1 MDRMPTDTLPAVD
14 ELEPEDLDELV
25 GAWLDAQRMPSTR
38 ELYRSAITLFRQWCH
53 GRGINVLAA
62 SQRDINRYRQHLAR
76 PQATGRCYA
85 NSTQHLRLSAVSSFY
100 RHAAAEGA
108 IEHNPVE
115 NVKRPPLSSESP
127 REPLTLDQARRLL
140 SASVGK
146 GPRTAAL
153 VHLLLSTA
161 MRVSEACSADTR
173 DLGWSNGN
181 RVRTVKIVRKGGKPA
196 IVRIQPRFWA
206 VIEEYLET
214 RKQGPTGPLLL
225 TERGQMD
232 RNTAWSIVVGLAAEV
247 LPGVPVSPHILRQT
261 AATLMLNAGAPM
273 QEVQAVLGHSTPA
286 MTQRYD
292 GDREHRGQ
300 IGSAMLGDAL
310 LGEGTEKGEQG

>member
-1 MDRMPTDTLPAVD
+1 MPTDTLPVVD
-14 ELEPEDLDELV
+14 ELEPEDLDDLIE
-25 GAWLDAQRMPSTR
+25 AWLDAQRMPSTR
-38 ELYRSAITLFRQWCH
+38 EPYRSAITLFRRWCDD
-53 GRGINVLAA
+53 RGVDVLAA

-76 PQATGRCYA
+76 PRANGRSYA

-100 RHAAAEGA
+100 RHAAVEGL

-127 REPLTLDQARRLL
+127 REPISLDQARQLL
-140 SASVGK
+140 AASVEK

-173 DLGWSNGN
+173 DLGWSNGKQ
-181 RVRTVKIVRKGGKPA
+181 VRTVKIVRKGGKPA
-196 IVRIQPRFWA
+196 TVRIQPQFWA
-206 VIEEYLET
+206 VIDTYLQT
-214 RKQGPTGPLLL
+214 RPQGPTGPLLL

-232 RNTAWSIVVGLAAEV
+232 RNTAWAIVVGLAREV
-247 LPGVPVSPHILRQT
+247 LPGVPVSPHVLRHT

-273 QEVQAVLGHSTPA
+273 QEVQAVLGHTTPA

-292 GDREHRGQ
+292 GDRENRGQ

-310 LGEGTEKGEQG
+310 LGEDHTGE